1 MRSES
6 NKEKDY
12 SQDFQPH
19 SQHRDIRHGSWA
31 DRYCCGLIP
40 SVIMRQTIPPRAGV
54 WVQGQRLH
62 CQQNWAGTLIGV
74 LVFEVDPAAAA
85 AESRGRLEV
94 TPQESYLW
102 LSPWLPTDS
111 GFRSEWKT
119 HLQAGLKCYVGGS
132 VFTFVCLWIRPDQ
145 SWWRGWGIAKGAS

>member
-1 MRSES
+1 MKSES

-31 DRYCCGLIP
+31 DCYCCGLIL
-40 SVIMRQTIPPRAGV
+40 SVIMRQTIPPWAGV

-62 CQQNWAGTLIGV
+62 CQHNWAGAIIGV

-145 SWWRGWGIAKGAS
+145 SLWRGWGIA